1 MMMKARIK
9 MERLTSK
16 NSSGTFTV
24 AEGRSV
30 DEIIEKLAK
39 YENMH
44 EALIAEQDKI
54 ISDMERLRL
63 ENKTKTITYKQLM
76 ANKLMTM
83 NLTSRFDIY
92 IK

>member
-1 MMMKARIK
+1 
-9 MERLTSK
+9 MERFTSK
-16 NSSGTFTV
+16 NSNGTFTV